1 MAVMI
6 RMKRMG
12 RTHRGFFRICATDK
26 RSPRDGRVIEELG
39 TYDPSVPETDARCL
53 LKGERIDYWLS
64 VGAKP
69 SEKVGVLI
77 KKYGTNGTH
86 LKEMEE
92 ARARLAM
99 PRAIPDPGEPA
110 FKPEEKSEAPEAEAA
125 AESAEALAAAE
136 SVEAPQ
142 AAEAAAESAE
152 AAAES
157 TEAAAP
163 AEASSEEPAADAKT
177 EAGEAA
183 PAEGGE
189 DAEAK
194 AE

>member
-1 MAVMI
+1 
-6 RMKRMG
+6 MKRMG

-110 FKPEEKSEAPEAEAA
+110 FKPEEKTEAPEAEAA
-125 AESAEALAAAE
+125 AESAEAPAAAE

-142 AAEAAAESAE
+142 AAEAAAESTE

-163 AEASSEEPAADAKT
+163 AEASSEEPAADAKA

>member
-110 FKPEEKSEAPEAEAA
+110 FKPEEKSEAPEADAA
-125 AESAEALAAAE
+125 AESAEAPAAAE

>member
-110 FKPEEKSEAPEAEAA
+110 FKPEEKSEAPEADAA
-125 AESAEALAAAE
+125 AESAEAPAAAE

-163 AEASSEEPAADAKT
+163 AEASSEEPAADAKA